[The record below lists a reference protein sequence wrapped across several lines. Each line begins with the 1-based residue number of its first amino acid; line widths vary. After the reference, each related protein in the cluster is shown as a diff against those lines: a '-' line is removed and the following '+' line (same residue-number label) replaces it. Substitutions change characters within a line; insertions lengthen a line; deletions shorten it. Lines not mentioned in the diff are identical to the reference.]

1 MINCLIVDDEPLA
14 REVIRMHISKLQ
26 GWNIAGECINAMEAY
41 EALINHNIQVMFLDV
56 QMPRILGTDFLRSL
70 KNPPKIIF
78 TTAHPAYAVE
88 GFELNATDYLL
99 KPVTFDRFKQAITK
113 VEQQLNHTST
123 SVPIEQSSPI
133 AQPKEDYIFIKQ
145 DGRMVKVSFADI
157 LFLEAK
163 RDFTMIQ
170 LKEKKLLAGF
180 HLKMLEDMLPA
191 ALFMRVHR
199 SYIVKLSAIDALY
212 GNTVE
217 LQGFQIPV
225 STSSREA
232 LSAALRI

>member
-41 EALINHNIQVMFLDV
+41 EALINHNVQVMFLDV

-123 SVPIEQSSPI
+123 VVPVEQSSPI

-145 DGRMVKVSFADI
+145 DGKMVKVSFADI

-212 GNTVE
+212 GNTIE

>member
-14 REVIRMHISKLQ
+14 REIIRMHISRLQ

-41 EALINHNIQVMFLDV
+41 EALINHNIQVVFLDV
-56 QMPRILGTDFLRSL
+56 QMPRVLGTDFLRSL

-78 TTAHPAYAVE
+78 TTAHPGYAVE

-99 KPVTFDRFKQAITK
+99 KPVTFERFKQAIAK
-113 VEQQLNHTST
+113 VEQQFNQ
-123 SVPIEQSSPI
+123 PSSAGVTEPI
-133 AQPKEDYIFIKQ
+133 ANVQPKEDYIFIKQ
-145 DGRMVKVSFADI
+145 DGKMVKVLFADI
-157 LFLEAK
+157 LFLEAR

-170 LKEKKLLAGF
+170 LKEKKILAGF
-180 HLKMLEDMLPA
+180 HLKMLEDMLPSS
-191 ALFMRVHR
+191 LFMRVHR
-199 SYIVKLSAIDALY
+199 SYIVRLSAIDALY

-217 LQGFQIPV
+217 ISSFQIPV

-232 LSAALRI
+232 LGAALGI